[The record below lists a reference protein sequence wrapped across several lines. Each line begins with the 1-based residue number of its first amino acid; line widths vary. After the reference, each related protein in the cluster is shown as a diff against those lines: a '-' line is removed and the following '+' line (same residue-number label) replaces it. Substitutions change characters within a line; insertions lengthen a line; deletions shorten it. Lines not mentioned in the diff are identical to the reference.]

1 MSETTKVITA
11 AEAYAAIEQ
20 FMLQRD
26 QHIQKDMQWVK
37 ENVTNDSVTADSKIG
52 DHDAKIARRNQVLF
66 CVANIEQENFRY
78 TDIEKLIRQ
87 RFPNTNQGTVLNV
100 TNAMSELANDST
112 GLLKGTPKRDG
123 YMLKDP
129 MYRTCLQS
137 MLRCAENS
145 EVVEV
150 AKITR
155 A

>member
-1 MSETTKVITA
+1 MSDSPSNITA
-11 AEAYAAIEQ
+11 AVAYEAIAQ

-26 QHIQKDMQWVK
+26 QAILKDMQWVK
-37 ENVTNDSVTADSKIG
+37 ENVAEAEDGSIG
-52 DHDAKIARRNQVLF
+52 DSAAKIMRRNQVLY
-66 CVANIEQENFRY
+66 CVANIAQESFKY
-78 TDIEKLIRQ
+78 ADIEKFVRQ

-100 TNAMSELANDST
+100 TNAMSELANDSS

-129 MYRTCLQS
+129 MYRKCLQS
-137 MLRCAENS
+137 MLRCADNA

-155 A
+155 N